1 MSKEIENLIKKLA
14 IADVKL
20 KLLDAKLEGVII
32 PDEVFTIIKNLE
44 DSYE

>member
-1 MSKEIENLIKKLA
+1 MSEKIETLIKKITLR
-14 IADVKL
+14 DVEMR
-20 KLLDAKLEGVII
+20 LLDAKLEGMII